1 MLLARQTRRS
11 ALRGESMFDRAGII
25 GGGQFARTYFRMAGG
40 QLFRILGKNPSG
52 RRAASSR
59 YSQPFA
65 IRVQNE
71 PGTTYLRS
79 GRAAAGIR
87 LQNTLAARYI
97 RHSGSRMVRRFL
109 GDFHGRCRV
118 RQIRDHEQRRR
129 RRGAKRAAS
138 ALLQQQR
145 TTRLQRRISR
155 SCLALP
161 EEIRTGGQGVLSLD
175 R

>member
-65 IRVQNE
+65 IRK
-71 PGTTYLRS
+71 YFRS
-79 GRAAAGIR
+79 TFESFITRSKM
-87 LQNTLAARYI
+87 LCTLL
-97 RHSGSRMVRRFL
+97 M
-109 GDFHGRCRV
+109 
-118 RQIRDHEQRRR
+118 
-129 RRGAKRAAS
+129 
-138 ALLQQQR
+138 
-145 TTRLQRRISR
+145 
-155 SCLALP
+155 
-161 EEIRTGGQGVLSLD
+161 
-175 R
+175 